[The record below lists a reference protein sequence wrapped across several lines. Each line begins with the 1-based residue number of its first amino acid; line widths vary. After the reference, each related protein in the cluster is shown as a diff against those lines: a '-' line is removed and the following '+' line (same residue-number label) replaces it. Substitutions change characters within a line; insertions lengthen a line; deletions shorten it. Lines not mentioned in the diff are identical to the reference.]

1 MNEGPQTASQVFS
14 LEELWLMQ
22 SVIRHEMPQIDQWK
36 FAPANLD
43 LNDQIA
49 QALVFCDE
57 NGVNEAALVLSR
69 GDCLAIDYCV
79 PQGAKSAA
87 GVPIGKHI
95 LMKSFRA
102 RRAIEDQDFRLT
114 DEPQQMSSGEVR
126 EQLRHMQGD

>member
-1 MNEGPQTASQVFS
+1 
-14 LEELWLMQ
+14 MQ
-22 SVIRHEMPQIDQWK
+22 SVIRHELPQSDQWK
-36 FAPANLD
+36 FPPAGVE
-43 LNDQIA
+43 LNDQVA

-57 NGVNEAALVLSR
+57 NGATEAALILSR

-102 RRAIEDQDFRLT
+102 RRIIEDQVFPLA
-114 DEPQQMSSGEVR
+114 DEPAQMTSGEVR
-126 EQLRHMQGD
+126 EHLRHKQGD

>member
-36 FAPANLD
+36 FAPANLE